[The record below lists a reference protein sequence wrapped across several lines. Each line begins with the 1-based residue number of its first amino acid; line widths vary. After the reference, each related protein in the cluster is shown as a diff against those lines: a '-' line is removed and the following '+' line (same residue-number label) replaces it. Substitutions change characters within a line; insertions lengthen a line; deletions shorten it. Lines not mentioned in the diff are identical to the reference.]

1 VIVVLFV
8 YDVLRLVLLL
18 ESPLLVPGVVVDA
31 LLRRL
36 LVNDVLVVLEGP
48 PPALPLLLL
57 GRIASVVGVVVL
69 AAAEF
74 KSLRSVQE
82 FLVGLADVVAVPIQA
97 LVRAEVVE
105 SIVVVVFLVLIR
117 HSCIVKQAN
126 YKG

>member
-1 VIVVLFV
+1 MIVVLFV

-36 LVNDVLVVLEGP
+36 LVDDVLVVLEGS

-69 AAAEF
+69 TAAEP
-74 KSLRSVQE
+74 LRSVQE
-82 FLVGLADVVAVPIQA
+82 FLVGLADVVAVQIQA

-105 SIVVVVFLVLIR
+105 SIVVVVFLVLVR